1 MLSGLVLITRGL
13 DLLHYR
19 AWTVAIVKSKLFDRI
34 TRIKELEINKLGFP
48 RVQSCVVP
56 PHPIPNWVVK
66 RTYADGTSAAGLWES
81 RETRGVFYFKGLAL
95 GYWQLAQSKNKAR
108 EVEDKN
114 KKLQYNPIPCGAGGC
129 EI

>member
-66 RTYADGTSAAGLWES
+66 RTYADGTYTAGCWES
-81 RETRGVFYFKGLAL
+81 RETRGVFY
-95 GYWQLAQSKNKAR
+95 
-108 EVEDKN
+108 
-114 KKLQYNPIPCGAGGC
+114 IPRFTD
-129 EI
+129 